1 MPLNFPK
8 NNLTQFP
15 DLFGGDPDVQVI
27 ATRDALLNYTR
38 LMEDIGP
45 TTYAPPAATHV
56 DGVVPVDGG
65 QPKVDAVPADAAAAI
80 GGESEELFP
89 PTAKAELSSKSSSV
103 AAVIGEGK

>member
-1 MPLNFPK
+1 M
-8 NNLTQFP
+8 
-15 DLFGGDPDVQVI
+15 FGGDPDVQVI

-45 TTYAPPAATHV
+45 TTYAPPAATPV

-65 QPKVDAVPADAAAAI
+65 QPKVDAVPVDAAAAI

-103 AAVIGEGK
+103 AAAIGEGK